1 AWLPTFG
8 KKYFQEITSFRQTKS
23 INQNISKSV
32 SREYM
37 YIDQKQ
43 YTFPLDVSSQIL
55 VYRKDLF
62 EDSFLQRRYFEKTKR
77 KLTVPK
83 SYQEFDELSEF
94 FTLTE
99 NPFSPTLYGHSL
111 ALSSSVRAACEFIP
125 RFRERL
131 AQSRMNLAVLPQV
144 LTEYEKSYQ
153 FTEKSFNSSWNDFV
167 TNLNSGKTSME
178 IIFSNYTSP
187 LFDGLNVSAQFEFA
201 TATIPGNTPVIG
213 GG

>member
-1 AWLPTFG
+1 
-8 KKYFQEITSFRQTKS
+8 
-23 INQNISKSV
+23 
-32 SREYM
+32 
-37 YIDQKQ
+37 
-43 YTFPLDVSSQIL
+43 
-55 VYRKDLF
+55 
-62 EDSFLQRRYFEKTKR
+62 
-77 KLTVPK
+77 
-83 SYQEFDELSEF
+83 
-94 FTLTE
+94 
-99 NPFSPTLYGHSL
+99 PTLYGHSL

-187 LFDGLNVSAQFEFA
+187 LFDGLNVSA
-201 TATIPGNTPVIG
+201 
-213 GG
+213 

>member
-1 AWLPTFG
+1 LLEMIESGDVSSSFDMIRMDMAWLPTFG

-94 FTLTE
+94 FTLT
-99 NPFSPTLYGHSL
+99 
-111 ALSSSVRAACEFIP
+111 
-125 RFRERL
+125 
-131 AQSRMNLAVLPQV
+131 
-144 LTEYEKSYQ
+144 
-153 FTEKSFNSSWNDFV
+153 
-167 TNLNSGKTSME
+167 
-178 IIFSNYTSP
+178 
-187 LFDGLNVSAQFEFA
+187 
-201 TATIPGNTPVIG
+201 
-213 GG
+213 